1 MVGIL
6 FEVRYEIA
14 ADCKDRNGEDDLRSA
29 LSRRAAV
36 YSASGGGGVTLRR
49 KLVKS
54 QYKLRDNRSA
64 DTMRKPLYRRQPGN
78 NGPLG
83 Q

>member
-1 MVGIL
+1 MKPSL
-6 FEVRYEIA
+6 Y
-14 ADCKDRNGEDDLRSA
+14 DLRLGELA
-29 LSRRAAV
+29 VIETAVVLFRARFRKRRAGAN
-36 YSASGGGGVTLRR
+36 GGVTLRR

-54 QYKLRDNRSA
+54 QYKLRDNGPA
-64 DTMRKPLYRRQPGN
+64 DTARKPLYRQPPGN